1 MFVKIWIEVVNQNL
15 VHGQACIKAVSL
27 KINSNSRMFWLL
39 FMLFA
44 FVKHMASL
52 FVVK

>member
-1 MFVKIWIEVVNQNL
+1 MKIWIEVVNQNP
-15 VHGQACIKAVSL
+15 VHGRACIKAVSL
-27 KINSNSRMFWLL
+27 KINSNSRMFGLL
-39 FMLFA
+39 FILFT